1 MSAMTDSAFDVVIQ
15 PGSEGLMATQWDA
28 NAEWVLEIE
37 EPFLSE
43 LEMGEFETVPEDW
56 V

>member
-1 MSAMTDSAFDVVIQ
+1 MSAMTDSSFDVVM
-15 PGSEGLMATQWDA
+15 PAGSEGLMATHWDVD
-28 NAEWVLEIE
+28 AEWVLEIE